1 MVVIAPDVAGFGER
15 RLDAD
20 LARNPD
26 APNSCHRLSTGL
38 MMHGKTLAGLRVA
51 ETLKALEYVAER
63 PEVQANQIGI
73 MGFSGGGL
81 ISFLSAALDER
92 IRVAVLAGY
101 PNTFK
106 DSIMAMQRLCMQL
119 HPRHPEPC
127 RVAGMVGTDLSQ
139 ALVSGVWNP

>member
-1 MVVIAPDVAGFGER
+1 
-15 RLDAD
+15 
-20 LARNPD
+20 
-26 APNSCHRLSTGL
+26 

-92 IRVAVLAGY
+92 IRCRA
-101 PNTFK
+101 
-106 DSIMAMQRLCMQL
+106 
-119 HPRHPEPC
+119 C
-127 RVAGMVGTDLSQ
+127 RV
-139 ALVSGVWNP
+139 P